1 MLRLNLLLLLIAVFC
16 ALGTVSANHKAR
28 KLLAEYER
36 AQNHMHD
43 LDVEWGQ
50 LQLEQSTWA
59 NHARIEQVA
68 RDKLM
73 MRAPGAGQMM
83 VLEAAR

>member
-1 MLRLNLLLLLIAVFC
+1 MLRLNLLLLLVAVIC
-16 ALGTVSANHKAR
+16 ALGTVSANHQAR

-36 AQNHMHD
+36 EQNRMRD

-68 RDKLM
+68 RDKLA
-73 MRAPGAGQMM
+73 MRLPTPGQVVA
-83 VLEAAR
+83 LEAAR

>member
-1 MLRLNLLLLLIAVFC
+1 MLRLNLLLLLVAVVC
-16 ALGTVSANHKAR
+16 ALGTVSANHRAR

-36 AQNHMHD
+36 EQARARS

-59 NHARIEQVA
+59 NHARIELVA
-68 RDKLM
+68 RHKLAM
-73 MRAPGAGQMM
+73 HTPENGQIIA
-83 VLEAAR
+83 LEAAK

>member
-1 MLRLNLLLLLIAVFC
+1 MLRLNLLLLMVAVLC
-16 ALGTVSANHKAR
+16 ALGTVSANHRAR
-28 KLLAEYER
+28 KLLAEYEHE
-36 AQNHMHD
+36 QNRMRD

-68 RDKLM
+68 RDKLA
-73 MRAPGAGQMM
+73 MRLPAPGQVVA
-83 VLEAAR
+83 LEVAK